1 VTVALWQPGAWPGW
15 PCDAQHQ
22 ALIDA
27 FPYAANDGERR
38 QILERLHESAYR
50 LVPYVPY
57 GQWYLPSAIRPQ
69 LEGVLAMPGIIIAWN
84 VKKPIR

>member
-1 VTVALWQPGAWPGW
+1 MQASCERAWPGW
-15 PCDAQHQ
+15 PCDAAHQ

-27 FPYAANDGERR
+27 FPYAASAGERR
-38 QILERLHESAYR
+38 RIIDELNASAYR

-69 LEGVLAMPGIIIAWN
+69 VDAVLAMPGIVIAWN
-84 VKKPIR
+84 ARKSTR